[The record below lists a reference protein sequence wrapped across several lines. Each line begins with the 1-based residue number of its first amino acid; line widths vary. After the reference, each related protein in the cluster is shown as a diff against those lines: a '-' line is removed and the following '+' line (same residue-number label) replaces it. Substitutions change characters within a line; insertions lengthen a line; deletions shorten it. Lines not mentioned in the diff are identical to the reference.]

1 LSESEFQW
9 DDLRV
14 LYKRIRKP
22 VLILGILGGIVGVM
36 LTFVVPKVWRAPLQ
50 IQLEDPPKSQAA
62 NLFSAYENLLPAG
75 MGGATGVRSLAL
87 LRSSD
92 LALQMAK
99 RDEVSHYLF
108 KRQWDSK
115 KSQWKKKVPSD
126 QEFLEKFLESLHVDQ
141 NEVTGLIRISL
152 NAPGPEEAIRWPVE
166 YLDLATA
173 FARDLEIERIRATAE
188 SIEQIAEEQSNP
200 GVREQLYENLVNK
213 TLTAQLLQ
221 AENIFTYRLIS
232 SPVVPDYAAFPKKRV
247 FGFFGGV
254 LGGLLGLAIAF
265 IPRKA

>member
-1 LSESEFQW
+1 MSESEFQW

-14 LYKRIRKP
+14 LYMRVRKP
-22 VLILGILGGIVGVM
+22 VLILGILGGLVGVM

-87 LRSSD
+87 LKSSD

-99 RDEVSHYLF
+99 REDVSRYLF
-108 KRQWDSK
+108 KRKWDAK
-115 KSQWKKKVPSD
+115 KNQWKKKAPSD
-126 QEFLEKFLESLHVDQ
+126 QDYLEKFLDALHVNQ

-152 NAPGPEEAIRWPVE
+152 NAPGPDEAISWPMD
-166 YLDLATA
+166 YLDLATS
-173 FARDLEIERIRATAE
+173 FARDLEIDRIRATAE
-188 SIEQIAEEQSNP
+188 SIEQIAEQQNNP
-200 GVREQLYENLVNK
+200 GVREQLYENLANK
-213 TLTAQLLQ
+213 TLTAQLIQ

-232 SPVVPDYAAFPKKRV
+232 SPVVPDFAASPKKRL

-254 LGGLLGLAIAF
+254 LGGLLGLGVAF